1 MTLRKLS
8 VVGLALAVLGG
19 AWYFLAGS
27 APSSVQPTVAD
38 LNSLL
43 ALQDQ
48 FNQAADQPRLIVL
61 LSPT

>member
-8 VVGLALAVLGG
+8 VLGLTLAALGG
-19 AWYFLAGS
+19 TWYFLAGS
-27 APSSVQPTVAD
+27 SPSSGQPAVAD
-38 LNSLL
+38 LDSILIFKE
-43 ALQDQ
+43 Q